1 VELRTGVAKL
11 MTAKYIN
18 YQGVALPIY
27 SFPTIGNPSSAST
40 RSVMMALGLVIL
52 SLFSGFGVMY
62 LIGLLGINTNNL
74 LWIPVLFTGPAVV
87 FAMFAVVKDEAKR
100 EARFRDMSTLVSD
113 ALVLAT
119 GVELNE
125 RDIRRMVEGDVIDI
139 DGGTLRVEDQRN
151 GRSNIMTLIRDEYT
165 DPQEDKLHIH
175 EATVENPTPTT
186 APETKTEP
194 AATGTTILP
203 VQSKNPDPSTQ
214 KHDTPP
220 DVIRKPKLAPVGAT
234 SITASK

>member
-1 VELRTGVAKL
+1 
-11 MTAKYIN
+11 
-18 YQGVALPIY
+18 
-27 SFPTIGNPSSAST
+27 
-40 RSVMMALGLVIL
+40 MMALGLVML

-139 DGGTLRVEDQRN
+139 DGGTLRVEGQQN
-151 GRSNIMTLIRDEYT
+151 GRSNIMTLIRDDYPE
-165 DPQEDKLHIH
+165 PQEDKLHVH
-175 EATVENPTPTT
+175 KATVENPAP
-186 APETKTEP
+186 APETKKDS
-194 AATGTTILP
+194 ATAGTTILP
-203 VQSKNPDPSTQ
+203 VQSKNLDPSTQ
-214 KHDTPP
+214 KHDISPE
-220 DVIRKPKLAPVGAT
+220 VISKPKLAPVGAS

>member
-1 VELRTGVAKL
+1 
-11 MTAKYIN
+11 
-18 YQGVALPIY
+18 
-27 SFPTIGNPSSAST
+27 
-40 RSVMMALGLVIL
+40 MMALGLVML

-62 LIGLLGINTNNL
+62 LIGLIGINTNNL

-125 RDIRRMVEGDVIDI
+125 RDIRRMVEGDVIDVE
-139 DGGTLRVEDQRN
+139 GGTLRVEEQQN
-151 GRSNIMTLIRDEYT
+151 GRSNIMTLIRDEY
-165 DPQEDKLHIH
+165 PEVQEDKLHVH
-175 EATVENPTPTT
+175 KATVEYPIH
-186 APETKTEP
+186 APEPKVESG
-194 AATGTTILP
+194 AAGTSILP
-203 VQSKNPDPSTQ
+203 VQTKNTDPSTQ
-214 KHDTPP
+214 KHDISP
-220 DVIRKPKLAPVGAT
+220 DVVRKPKLTPVGAP